1 MSAHFL
7 DIVPIWVL
15 YLGLGLVFWAAVEG
29 GYFLGERWQ
38 RSTEHADE
46 GRSAQA
52 GIVLGAM
59 LGLAGFMLGFTY
71 SMAGSQFDSRRQLV
85 IDDVNAIGTA
95 FLRTEHLPEPQRTTS
110 RKLFSEYVARRD
122 TLFLGSRETQLQRAE
137 QLQQQLW
144 AEATTVARQSPT
156 PVTAIYIQ
164 SLNELI
170 DLHSKR
176 VYVEAWVRIPD
187 MVIATLALLS
197 ILMMILTGYLLGL
210 RERRY
215 GFPTAVMI
223 FTYATVFLMVI
234 DLDRPAQGLFYVD
247 QAPMAELRATIQG
260 EMTSTA
266 LDSVTPG
273 EKE

>member
-1 MSAHFL
+1 MSTHFL
-7 DIVPIWVL
+7 DIVPIWVIYL
-15 YLGLGLVFWAAVEG
+15 ALGLLFWAAVEG
-29 GYFLGERWQ
+29 GYVLGQRRQ
-38 RSTEHADE
+38 RSTEYVDE

-110 RKLFSEYVARRD
+110 RKLFSAYVARRD
-122 TLFLGSRETQLQRAE
+122 TLFDESRAAQLARAE

-144 AEATTVARQSPT
+144 AEATAVAREAPT
-156 PVTAIYIQ
+156 PVTSLYIQ

-187 MVIATLALLS
+187 MVIAVLALLS

-215 GFPTAVMI
+215 GFPTLVMML
-223 FTYATVFLMVI
+223 TYATVFLLVI
-234 DLDRPAQGLFYVD
+234 DLDRPVKGLFAVD
-247 QAPMAELRATIQG
+247 QAPMVQLRESIQR
-260 EMTSTA
+260 EMTSA
-266 LDSVTPG
+266 PVESVTHG
-273 EKE
+273 QKE